1 MANKNIG
8 KNKKGLD
15 AVSDASKVKKI
26 KTKVQK
32 EELIDDE
39 REDNISSSKKDK
51 VLKKGKN
58 KEKNDGYEI
67 ISEDSFDMR
76 VLHILRTAIVILV
89 IFLVFYFVTVLIT
102 GYSGKKSS
110 KENKDTTIS
119 YSTTIVGRSFSMPEE
134 EYLILYYDN
143 SDEELND
150 FVSLVSTYRSSEENY
165 TIYTV
170 DMGDSLNKNYVAD
183 SSNTTPSS
191 VSEISINGPTL
202 IHFSGHQV
210 VEYIEGKEAITDY
223 LQ

>member
-89 IFLVFYFVTVLIT
+89 IFLVFGPGNML
-102 GYSGKKSS
+102 S
-110 KENKDTTIS
+110 
-119 YSTTIVGRSFSMPEE
+119 RFSIF
-134 EYLILYYDN
+134 LFLL
-143 SDEELND
+143 ELTKLK
-150 FVSLVSTYRSSEENY
+150 FFK
-165 TIYTV
+165 I
-170 DMGDSLNKNYVAD
+170 
-183 SSNTTPSS
+183 
-191 VSEISINGPTL
+191 
-202 IHFSGHQV
+202 
-210 VEYIEGKEAITDY
+210 
-223 LQ
+223 